1 MPRFRR
7 LGAPIDSATALA
19 HNLGIRDEAAA
30 CKAGASGEIPD
41 CRRKGRV
48 PKSGKRR
55 CEMNRVS
62 IAISCASSFLLFL
75 AVFFAAVLAP
85 LTNDAIGAGGTAKG
99 TIKLKDKTVEV
110 KYAYLIK
117 APDPFDNSKT
127 VSTVIITPNDISQTI
142 SECQSGSCASGITE
156 GMTVGKEDFGGTIR
170 VVYWVVTKDGMMQ
183 YSGNDDVSALVL
195 TTDTADRMAGK
206 LTIDDSAAE
215 GPKIDVEFD
224 APLAKEFK
232 E

>member
-1 MPRFRR
+1 MPRFQR
-7 LGAPIDSATALA
+7 LLKPIDSATVLA
-19 HNLGIRDEAAA
+19 HNLGIRDKAAA
-30 CKAGASGEIPD
+30 CKTGASGEIPD
-41 CRRKGRV
+41 CRHIGRV
-48 PKSGKRR
+48 PKSSKRR
-55 CEMNRVS
+55 CEMKRVS
-62 IAISCASSFLLFL
+62 VAATYASSSLFFL

-85 LTNDAIGAGGTAKG
+85 LTNDAMAAGGTAKG

-117 APDPFDNSKT
+117 APDSFDASKT

-142 SECQSGSCASGITE
+142 SECKSGSCASGITE

-170 VVYWVVTKDGMMQ
+170 VVYWVVTKDGTMQ
-183 YSGNDDVSALVL
+183 YSGNDDVSALIL

-206 LTIDDSAAE
+206 LTIDDSAAD

>member
-1 MPRFRR
+1 M
-7 LGAPIDSATALA
+7 
-19 HNLGIRDEAAA
+19 
-30 CKAGASGEIPD
+30 K
-41 CRRKGRV
+41 
-48 PKSGKRR
+48 
-55 CEMNRVS
+55 RVS
-62 IAISCASSFLLFL
+62 VTTSYVFSFLFFL
-75 AVFFAAVLAP
+75 TVFFAAYVLTP
-85 LTNDAIGAGGTAKG
+85 LTDEARAAGGTAKG

-117 APDPFDNSKT
+117 APDSFDESKT
-127 VSTVIITPNDISQTI
+127 VSTVIITPNDISQKI

-156 GMTVGKEDFGGTIR
+156 GMTVSKEDWGSTTR
-170 VVYWVVTKDGMMQ
+170 VAYWVVTKDGMMQ